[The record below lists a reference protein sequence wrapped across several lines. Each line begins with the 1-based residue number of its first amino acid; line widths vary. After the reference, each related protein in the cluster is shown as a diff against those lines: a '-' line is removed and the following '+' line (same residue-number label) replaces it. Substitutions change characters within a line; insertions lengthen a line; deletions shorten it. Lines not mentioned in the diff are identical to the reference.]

1 MVLRCQDLVESTAQP
16 GDSGAP
22 VFQWASG
29 GVTLYGIVSARR
41 ANGMGLSMSA
51 MSNIE
56 YDLGTLTV
64 Y

>member
-1 MVLRCQDLVESTAQP
+1 ME

-22 VFQWASG
+22 VFQWG
-29 GVTLYGIVSARR
+29 DTGVTLYGIVSARR
-41 ANGMGLSMSA
+41 DNGQGLSMSA

-56 YDLGTLTV
+56 YDLGMLTV